1 MAGATVPRP
10 GPHDEDVERR
20 HMAMIRDDVAKYLKD
35 ANTGDDLT
43 TAMDDVRKAMKFE
56 TDGYRIAEYL
66 DGRGWSAD
74 AELVELM
81 DRLAGDR
88 YDAETEAVEE
98 WVKANGITPGV
109 AVGDQV
115 VITRSHPKQK
125 GQRGEVVEVD
135 AKRARC
141 TVMVPAQGHVK
152 AGNGTRGWVVNAE
165 EVEHVVA
172 AQPSTIG

>member
-35 ANTGDDLT
+35 ANTGDDLI

-81 DRLAGDR
+81 DRLSRRPLRRGDR
-88 YDAETEAVEE
+88 
-98 WVKANGITPGV
+98 GCRGV
-109 AVGDQV
+109 GEGPRHYA
-115 VITRSHPKQK
+115 RSRRWRSGRHHP
-125 GQRGEVVEVD
+125 
-135 AKRARC
+135 
-141 TVMVPAQGHVK
+141 
-152 AGNGTRGWVVNAE
+152 
-165 EVEHVVA
+165 
-172 AQPSTIG
+172 

>member
-1 MAGATVPRP
+1 M
-10 GPHDEDVERR
+10 
-20 HMAMIRDDVAKYLKD
+20 
-35 ANTGDDLT
+35 
-43 TAMDDVRKAMKFE
+43 KAH
-56 TDGYRIAEYL
+56 
-66 DGRGWSAD
+66 
-74 AELVELM
+74 
-81 DRLAGDR
+81 
-88 YDAETEAVEE
+88 
-98 WVKANGITPGV
+98 GITPGV